1 MPVEFSDL
9 PSEKSENKL
18 NLKKSTPG
26 ENGPPI
32 ILEFDV
38 TGVETGKMPV
48 EFTYLPREKSENK
61 LN

>member
-18 NLKKSTPG
+18 NLKKSKPG
-26 ENGPPI
+26 ENGPQI

-48 EFTYLPREKSENK
+48 EFSYLPRPST
-61 LN
+61 